1 MIKQMN
7 KQEAFKIVYDEMIK
21 CQLFCGVYD
30 AKNGNLHFMYGIS
43 TVMEQIAYEA
53 GGDKLL
59 YDFQDKFDYY
69 MRKSENKALNNKRKV
84 D

>member
-1 MIKQMN
+1 MN

-21 CQLFCGVYD
+21 NQLFCGVYD
-30 AKNGNLHFMYGIS
+30 AKNGNVHFMYGIS

-53 GGDKLL
+53 GGDELL
-59 YDFQDKFDYY
+59 YYFQDKFDHY
-69 MRKSENKALNNKRKV
+69 MEKSENKALNNKRKV